1 MCSINSLLSQNQIDK
16 IPQIQRDYTDRKRK
30 VDKENQYTSIFEI
43 IPTFR
48 RIERVPAKI
57 QDSDIVPAVGLV
69 SLAILNGPEDL
80 RDMESAYQQI
90 KARFSNKSFA
100 KPYDYKTAQHPFS
113 FFRGTLLHKFVNPS
127 TSPCPKTAKWLL
139 KNDTTL
145 MQTKLGD
152 LVIKIFNIE
161 ETPVDTKIKNIT
173 YTKENPKFVTA
184 KHFKANFLGE
194 LTARALTRTTKIG
207 ALIFAILESA
217 HLVKEVLEGKNI
229 FQSTTKSVI
238 NCGSSLAGI
247 GYGGAIG
254 AKYLGATGSIV
265 GMGIGAIAG
274 SRISELIKASLNI

>member
-1 MCSINSLLSQNQIDK
+1 MCSINSVLSQNQIDK
-16 IPQIQRDYTDRKRK
+16 VPQIQRDYNNIRHK
-30 VDKENQYTSIFEI
+30 VDKKNQYASIFDI
-43 IPTFR
+43 IPIYR
-48 RIERVPAKI
+48 RIEQVPAKI
-57 QDSDIVPAVGLV
+57 QDSDIVPAIGLV

-80 RDMESAYQQI
+80 RDIESAYQQI

-100 KPYDYKTAQHPFS
+100 QPYDYKTAQHPFS

-127 TSPCPKTAKWLL
+127 TSPCPKIAKWLL

-152 LVIKIFNIE
+152 FVIKFFNIA
-161 ETPVDTKIKNIT
+161 ETPVDTKIKNLT
-173 YTKENPKFVTA
+173 YTKENPKFVVA
-184 KHFKANFLGE
+184 KHFKANFFGE

-207 ALIFAILESA
+207 ALILAVIEGA

-238 NCGSSLAGI
+238 SWGSSLAGI

-254 AKYLGATGSIV
+254 AKYIGATGSIV

-274 SRISELIKASLNI
+274 SRISKLIN